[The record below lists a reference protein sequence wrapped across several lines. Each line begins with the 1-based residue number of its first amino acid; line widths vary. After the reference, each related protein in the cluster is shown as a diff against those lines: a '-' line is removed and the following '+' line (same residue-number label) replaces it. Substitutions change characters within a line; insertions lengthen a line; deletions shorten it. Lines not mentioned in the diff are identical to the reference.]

1 MFSSTGR
8 VFLLSLGLILLI
20 VGPAV
25 SKPRKAQRLPTGP
38 WGGPHIRIDV
48 GARSASIEYD
58 CASGTINGPLTVDS
72 RGRFTWRGTHHR
84 EHAGPIRVGEQG
96 NDRPATYSGFVR
108 GDKMTLT
115 VKLPETNEVL
125 ETYTLKRGG
134 FGRVFKCK

>member
-1 MFSSTGR
+1 MFSSNALK
-8 VFLLSLGLILLI
+8 FLLSLCLVLLI
-20 VGPAV
+20 AGLAE
-25 SKPRKAQRLPTGP
+25 SKPRKAQRLATGP

-96 NDRPATYSGFVR
+96 NDRPATYSGFVK

-115 VKLPETNEVL
+115 VKLSETNEVI